1 MLSVFPVTEE
11 ASLVM
16 ITYIYSSLVK
26 ICFCRGKRGKEKY
39 VKKFSSKFICTQ
51 LLWVNTSSLKKK
63 SKEMLIYYVD
73 RYISKL
79 ITSIYLWNNTV
90 SAIWNFWPPQTSI
103 IKVHFFGLKLILRM
117 LAPQGLEFFACFEYY
132 NFSTPKIYIYIYD
145 SQ

>member
-1 MLSVFPVTEE
+1 MYSAALSQYLIF
-11 ASLVM
+11 
-16 ITYIYSSLVK
+16 
-26 ICFCRGKRGKEKY
+26 
-39 VKKFSSKFICTQ
+39 
-51 LLWVNTSSLKKK
+51 KKK

-132 NFSTPKIYIYIYD
+132 NFSTPKIYIYIYMTLNRYCWRNAYPVKHF
-145 SQ
+145 SSIQVKNPNKKNPKSTYILFRILNSV